1 MKKKKNDR
9 GGFSSKVKPEE
20 PSKLEAL
27 YNERLKQFVKQRNIL
42 SLLAILPKKLSIKDN
57 EELYITKIGLIK
69 DLKLKMIF

>member
-42 SLLAILPKKLSIKDN
+42 SNKPRK
-57 EELYITKIGLIK
+57 
-69 DLKLKMIF
+69 